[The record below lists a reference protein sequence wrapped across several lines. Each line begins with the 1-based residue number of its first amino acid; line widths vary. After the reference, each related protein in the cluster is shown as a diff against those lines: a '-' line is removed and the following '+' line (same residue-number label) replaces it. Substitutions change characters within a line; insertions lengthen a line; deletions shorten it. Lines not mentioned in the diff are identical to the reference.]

1 MNPSFAFNMTRFYHI
16 LSLIVVVVIIP
27 VFTTLAVF
35 SKHKFKFLRHH
46 FGFVPKIKKGESKTL
61 WLYALS
67 LGEVKA
73 AAPVLENLHN
83 KNPHLKI
90 VVSVTTDSGYEG
102 AVKHLKMA
110 ENIFFHPLD
119 CLPFTCL
126 ALSRIKPDL
135 YIVTDTGLWPG
146 LTDQLY
152 KQNTPQILFNGRISH
167 RSAKGY
173 LKAGSLFKTM
183 FQQFDRLCMQNKNS
197 KQAVAALGV
206 APDKVEVIN
215 DPKFDSLQ
223 ALTNGDKKQLRETFK
238 LDEGIPVWIAGSTHA
253 GEEEIILNVHQQLRE
268 MYPDLIL
275 ILAPRRIE
283 RISEVAA
290 LLQKKNLS
298 FSRRSSLE
306 TSKSIVLLD
315 TMGELAKVYSLGQVA
330 FIGNSLIEPGG
341 GHSLI
346 EPLSHGIAVLHG
358 PHIENIGHVADEA
371 HTNGL
376 AFTVHN
382 AEEIVKTVHSL
393 LRHEERRIELAGKAK
408 KLIEDQQ
415 GASEKMSEIIQNVL
429 RLTQ

>member
-1 MNPSFAFNMTRFYHI
+1 MTRFYHI
-16 LSLIVVVVIIP
+16 LSLLVAVVMVP

-46 FGFVPKIKKGESKTL
+46 FGFVPTIKKGESKIL
-61 WLYALS
+61 WLHALS

-73 AAPVLENLHN
+73 AAPVLKKLHN
-83 KNPHLKI
+83 KSPYLKI

-102 AVKHLKMA
+102 AVEHLKIA
-110 ENIFFHPLD
+110 EKIFFHPLD
-119 CLPFTCL
+119 CLPFTYL

-135 YIVTDTGLWPG
+135 YIVTDTGFWPG
-146 LTDQLY
+146 LTDQLH

-183 FQQFDRLCMQNKNS
+183 FQQFNRLCMQNKNS
-197 KQAVAALGV
+197 VQAAAALGV
-206 APDKVEVIN
+206 DPDKVEVIG

-223 ALTNGDKKQLRETFK
+223 PLIVEDRNRLRKTFLLK
-238 LDEGIPVWIAGSTHA
+238 EDTPVWVAGSTHT
-253 GEEEIILNVHQQLRE
+253 GEEEIILNAHQQLRE
-268 MYPDLIL
+268 KHPDLIL

-283 RISEVAA
+283 RINEVVA

-298 FSRRSSLE
+298 FARRSSLE
-306 TSKSIVLLD
+306 ISEPVILLD
-315 TMGELAKVYSLGQVA
+315 TMGELAKVYSLGQMA
-330 FIGNSLIEPGG
+330 FIGKSLIEPGG

-346 EPLSHGIAVLHG
+346 EPLSHGLAVLHG

-393 LRHEERRIELAGKAK
+393 LRHKERRMELAEKAK

-415 GASEKMSEIIQNVL
+415 GASEKMAETIQNVL
-429 RLTQ
+429 RLTP

>member
-1 MNPSFAFNMTRFYHI
+1 MTRFYHI
-16 LSLIVVVVIIP
+16 LSLLVAVVMVP

-46 FGFVPKIKKGESKTL
+46 FGFVPTIKKGESKIL
-61 WLYALS
+61 WLHALS

-73 AAPVLENLHN
+73 AAPVLKNLHN
-83 KNPHLKI
+83 KSPYLKI

-102 AVKHLKMA
+102 AVEHLKIA
-110 ENIFFHPLD
+110 DKIFFHPLD
-119 CLPFTCL
+119 CLPFTYL

-135 YIVTDTGLWPG
+135 YIVTDTGFWPG
-146 LTDQLY
+146 LTDQLH

-183 FQQFDRLCMQNKNS
+183 FQQFNRLCMQNKNS
-197 KQAVAALGV
+197 EQAAAALGV
-206 APDKVEVIN
+206 DPDKVEVIG

-223 ALTNGDKKQLRETFK
+223 PLIVEDRNRLRKTFLLK
-238 LDEGIPVWIAGSTHA
+238 EDTPVWVAGSTHT
-253 GEEEIILNVHQQLRE
+253 GEEEIILNAHQQLRE
-268 MYPDLIL
+268 KHPDLIL

-283 RISEVAA
+283 RINEVVA

-298 FSRRSSLE
+298 FARRSSLE
-306 TSKSIVLLD
+306 ISEPVILLD
-315 TMGELAKVYSLGQVA
+315 TMGELAKVYSLGQMA
-330 FIGNSLIEPGG
+330 FIGKSLIEPGG

-346 EPLSHGIAVLHG
+346 EPLSHGVAVLHG

-393 LRHEERRIELAGKAK
+393 LRHKERRMELAEKAK

-415 GASEKMSEIIQNVL
+415 GASEKMAETIQNVL
-429 RLTQ
+429 RLTP

>member
-1 MNPSFAFNMTRFYHI
+1 MTRFYHI
-16 LSLIVVVVIIP
+16 LSLLVAVVMVP

-46 FGFVPKIKKGESKTL
+46 FGFVPTIKKGESKIL
-61 WLYALS
+61 WLHALS

-73 AAPVLENLHN
+73 AAPVLKKLHN
-83 KNPHLKI
+83 KSPYLKI

-102 AVKHLKMA
+102 AVEHLKIA
-110 ENIFFHPLD
+110 EKIFFHPLD
-119 CLPFTCL
+119 CLPFTYL
-126 ALSRIKPDL
+126 ALNRIKPDL
-135 YIVTDTGLWPG
+135 YIVTDTGFWPG
-146 LTDQLY
+146 LTDQLH

-183 FQQFDRLCMQNKNS
+183 FQQFNRLCMQNKNS
-197 KQAVAALGV
+197 EQAAAALGV
-206 APDKVEVIN
+206 DPDKVEVIG

-223 ALTNGDKKQLRETFK
+223 PLIVEDRNRLRKTFLLK
-238 LDEGIPVWIAGSTHA
+238 EDTPVWVAGSTHT
-253 GEEEIILNVHQQLRE
+253 GEEEIILNAHQQLRE
-268 MYPDLIL
+268 KHPDLIL

-283 RISEVAA
+283 RINEVVA

-298 FSRRSSLE
+298 FARRSSLE
-306 TSKSIVLLD
+306 ISEPVILLD
-315 TMGELAKVYSLGQVA
+315 TMGELAKVYSLGQIA
-330 FIGNSLIEPGG
+330 FIGKSLIEPGG

-346 EPLSHGIAVLHG
+346 EPLSHGVAVVHG

-393 LRHEERRIELAGKAK
+393 LRHKERRMELAEKAK

-415 GASEKMSEIIQNVL
+415 GASKKMAETIQNVL
-429 RLTQ
+429 RLTP

>member
-1 MNPSFAFNMTRFYHI
+1 MTRFYHI
-16 LSLIVVVVIIP
+16 LSLLVAVVMVP
-27 VFTTLAVF
+27 AFTILTVF

-46 FGFVPKIKKGESKTL
+46 FGFVPTIKKGESKIL

-73 AAPVLENLHN
+73 AAPVLKKLHN
-83 KNPHLKI
+83 ESPHLKI

-102 AVKHLKMA
+102 AMEHLKMA

-126 ALSRIKPDL
+126 ALGRIKPDL
-135 YIVTDTGLWPG
+135 YVVTDTGFWPG
-146 LTDQLY
+146 LTDQLH

-183 FQQFDRLCMQNKNS
+183 FQQFDKICMQNKNS
-197 KQAVAALGV
+197 AQAATALGV
-206 APDKVEVIN
+206 NPDRIEVIG
-215 DPKFDSLQ
+215 DPKFDSLHP
-223 ALTNGDKKQLRETFK
+223 LTNENRNELRKTFLLK
-238 LDEGIPVWIAGSTHA
+238 EDTPVWIAGSTHA
-253 GEEEIILNVHQQLRE
+253 GEEEIILNAHQQLRE
-268 MYPDLIL
+268 KHPDLVL

-283 RISEVAA
+283 RINEVVAF
-290 LLQKKNLS
+290 LQKKNLS
-298 FSRRSSLE
+298 FIRRSLPENSE
-306 TSKSIVLLD
+306 SVPIILLD

-346 EPLSHGIAVLHG
+346 EPLSYGIAVLHG
-358 PHIENIGHVADEA
+358 PHIGNIGHVAEEA
-371 HTNGL
+371 HTSGL
-376 AFTVHN
+376 AFTVYN

-393 LRHEERRIELAGKAK
+393 LKHKERRMELAGKAR

-415 GASEKMSEIIQNVL
+415 GASEKMAGIVQNVL
-429 RLTQ
+429 RLTP

>member
-1 MNPSFAFNMTRFYHI
+1 MTRFYHI
-16 LSLIVVVVIIP
+16 LSLLVAVVMVP

-46 FGFVPKIKKGESKTL
+46 FGFVPTIKKGESKIL
-61 WLYALS
+61 WLHALS

-73 AAPVLENLHN
+73 AAPVLKKLHN
-83 KNPHLKI
+83 KIPYLKI

-102 AVKHLKMA
+102 AVEHLKIA
-110 ENIFFHPLD
+110 DKIFFHPLD
-119 CLPFTCL
+119 CLPFTYL

-135 YIVTDTGLWPG
+135 YIVTDTGFWPG
-146 LTDQLY
+146 LTDQLH

-183 FQQFDRLCMQNKNS
+183 FQQFNRLCMQNKNS
-197 KQAVAALGV
+197 EQAAAALGV
-206 APDKVEVIN
+206 DPDKVEVIG

-223 ALTNGDKKQLRETFK
+223 PLTVEDRNRLRKTFLLK
-238 LDEGIPVWIAGSTHA
+238 EDTPVWVAGSTHT
-253 GEEEIILNVHQQLRE
+253 GEEEIILNAHQQLRE
-268 MYPDLIL
+268 KHPDLIL

-283 RISEVAA
+283 RINEVVA

-298 FSRRSSLE
+298 FARRSSLE
-306 TSKSIVLLD
+306 ISEPVILLD
-315 TMGELAKVYSLGQVA
+315 TMGELAKVYSLGQMA
-330 FIGNSLIEPGG
+330 FIGKSLIEPGG

-346 EPLSHGIAVLHG
+346 EPLSHGVAVLHG

-393 LRHEERRIELAGKAK
+393 LRHKERRMELAEKAK

-415 GASEKMSEIIQNVL
+415 GASEKMAETIQNVL
-429 RLTQ
+429 RLTP

>member
-1 MNPSFAFNMTRFYHI
+1 MTRFYHI
-16 LSLIVVVVIIP
+16 LSLLVAVVMVP

-46 FGFVPKIKKGESKTL
+46 FGFVPTIKKGESKIL
-61 WLYALS
+61 WLHALS

-73 AAPVLENLHN
+73 AAPVLKNLHN
-83 KNPHLKI
+83 KSPYLKI

-102 AVKHLKMA
+102 AVEHLKIA
-110 ENIFFHPLD
+110 EKIFFHPLD
-119 CLPFTCL
+119 CLPFTYL

-135 YIVTDTGLWPG
+135 YIVTDTGFWPG
-146 LTDQLY
+146 LTDQLH

-183 FQQFDRLCMQNKNS
+183 FQQFNRLCMQNKNS
-197 KQAVAALGV
+197 EQAAAALGV
-206 APDKVEVIN
+206 DPDKVEVIG

-223 ALTNGDKKQLRETFK
+223 PLTVEDRNRLRKTFLLK
-238 LDEGIPVWIAGSTHA
+238 EDTPVWVAGSTHT
-253 GEEEIILNVHQQLRE
+253 GEEEIILNAHQQLRE
-268 MYPDLIL
+268 KHPDLIL

-283 RISEVAA
+283 RINEVVA

-298 FSRRSSLE
+298 FARRSSLE
-306 TSKSIVLLD
+306 ISEPVILLD
-315 TMGELAKVYSLGQVA
+315 TMGELAKVYSLGQMA
-330 FIGNSLIEPGG
+330 FIGKSLIEPGG

-346 EPLSHGIAVLHG
+346 EPLSHGLAVLHG

-393 LRHEERRIELAGKAK
+393 LRHKERRMELAEKAK

-415 GASEKMSEIIQNVL
+415 GASEKMAETIQNVL
-429 RLTQ
+429 RLTP

>member
-1 MNPSFAFNMTRFYHI
+1 MTRFYHI
-16 LSLIVVVVIIP
+16 LSLLVAVVMVP

-46 FGFVPKIKKGESKTL
+46 FGFVPTIKKGESKIL
-61 WLYALS
+61 WLHALS

-73 AAPVLENLHN
+73 AAPVLKKLHN
-83 KNPHLKI
+83 KIPYLKI

-102 AVKHLKMA
+102 AVEHLKIA
-110 ENIFFHPLD
+110 DKIFFHPLD
-119 CLPFTCL
+119 CLPFTYL

-135 YIVTDTGLWPG
+135 YIVTDTGFWPG
-146 LTDQLY
+146 LTDQLH

-183 FQQFDRLCMQNKNS
+183 FQQFNRLCMQNKNS
-197 KQAVAALGV
+197 VQAAAALGV
-206 APDKVEVIN
+206 DPDKVEVIG

-223 ALTNGDKKQLRETFK
+223 PLIVEDRNRLRKTFLLK
-238 LDEGIPVWIAGSTHA
+238 EDTPVWVAGSTHT
-253 GEEEIILNVHQQLRE
+253 GEEEIILNAHQQLRE
-268 MYPDLIL
+268 KHPDLIL

-283 RISEVAA
+283 RINEVVA

-298 FSRRSSLE
+298 FARRSSLE
-306 TSKSIVLLD
+306 ISEPVILLD
-315 TMGELAKVYSLGQVA
+315 TMGELAKVYSLGQMA
-330 FIGNSLIEPGG
+330 FIGKSLIEPGG

-346 EPLSHGIAVLHG
+346 EPLSHGVAVLHG

-393 LRHEERRIELAGKAK
+393 LRHKERRMELAEKAK

-415 GASEKMSEIIQNVL
+415 GASEKMAETIQNVL
-429 RLTQ
+429 RLTP

>member
-1 MNPSFAFNMTRFYHI
+1 MTRFYHI
-16 LSLIVVVVIIP
+16 LSLLVAVVMVP

-46 FGFVPKIKKGESKTL
+46 FGFVPTIKKGESKIL
-61 WLYALS
+61 WLHALS

-73 AAPVLENLHN
+73 AAPVLKKLHN
-83 KNPHLKI
+83 KSPYLKI

-102 AVKHLKMA
+102 AVEHLKIA
-110 ENIFFHPLD
+110 EKIFFHPLD
-119 CLPFTCL
+119 CLPFTYL

-135 YIVTDTGLWPG
+135 YIVTDTGFWPG
-146 LTDQLY
+146 LTDQLH

-183 FQQFDRLCMQNKNS
+183 FQQFNRLCMQNKNS
-197 KQAVAALGV
+197 VQAAAALGV
-206 APDKVEVIN
+206 DPDKVEVIG

-223 ALTNGDKKQLRETFK
+223 PLIVEDRNRLRKTFLLK
-238 LDEGIPVWIAGSTHA
+238 EDTPVWVAGSTHT
-253 GEEEIILNVHQQLRE
+253 GEEEIILNAHQQLRE
-268 MYPDLIL
+268 KHPDLIL

-283 RISEVAA
+283 RINEVVA

-298 FSRRSSLE
+298 FARRSSLE
-306 TSKSIVLLD
+306 ISEPVILLD
-315 TMGELAKVYSLGQVA
+315 TMGELAKVYSLGQMA
-330 FIGNSLIEPGG
+330 FIGKSLIEPGG

-346 EPLSHGIAVLHG
+346 EPLSHGVAVLHG

-393 LRHEERRIELAGKAK
+393 LRHKERRMELAEKAK

-415 GASEKMSEIIQNVL
+415 GASEKMAETIQNVL
-429 RLTQ
+429 RLTP

>member
-1 MNPSFAFNMTRFYHI
+1 MTRFYHI
-16 LSLIVVVVIIP
+16 LSLLVAVVMVP

-46 FGFVPKIKKGESKTL
+46 FGFVPTIKKGESKIL
-61 WLYALS
+61 WLHALS

-73 AAPVLENLHN
+73 AAPVLKKLHN
-83 KNPHLKI
+83 KIPYLKI

-102 AVKHLKMA
+102 AVEHLKIA
-110 ENIFFHPLD
+110 DKIFFHPLD
-119 CLPFTCL
+119 CLPFTYL

-135 YIVTDTGLWPG
+135 YIVTDTGFWPG
-146 LTDQLY
+146 LTDQLH

-183 FQQFDRLCMQNKNS
+183 FQQFNRLCMQNKNS
-197 KQAVAALGV
+197 EQAAAALGV
-206 APDKVEVIN
+206 DPDKVEVIG

-223 ALTNGDKKQLRETFK
+223 PLTVEDRNRLRKTFLLK
-238 LDEGIPVWIAGSTHA
+238 EDTPVWVAGSTHT
-253 GEEEIILNVHQQLRE
+253 GEEEIILNAHQQLRE
-268 MYPDLIL
+268 KHPDLIL

-283 RISEVAA
+283 RINEVVA

-298 FSRRSSLE
+298 FARRSSLE
-306 TSKSIVLLD
+306 ISEPVILLD
-315 TMGELAKVYSLGQVA
+315 TMGELAKVYSLGQMA
-330 FIGNSLIEPGG
+330 YIGKSLIEPGG

-346 EPLSHGIAVLHG
+346 EPLSHGVAVLHG

-393 LRHEERRIELAGKAK
+393 LRHKERRMELAEKAK

-415 GASEKMSEIIQNVL
+415 GASKKMAETIQNVL
-429 RLTQ
+429 RLTP

>member
-1 MNPSFAFNMTRFYHI
+1 MTRFYHI
-16 LSLIVVVVIIP
+16 LSLLVAVVMVP

-46 FGFVPKIKKGESKTL
+46 FGFVPTIKKGESKIL
-61 WLYALS
+61 WLHALS

-73 AAPVLENLHN
+73 AAPVLKNLHN
-83 KNPHLKI
+83 KSPYLKI

-102 AVKHLKMA
+102 AVEHLKIA
-110 ENIFFHPLD
+110 EKIFFHPLD
-119 CLPFTCL
+119 CLPFTYL

-135 YIVTDTGLWPG
+135 YIVTDTGFWPG
-146 LTDQLY
+146 LTDQLH

-183 FQQFDRLCMQNKNS
+183 FQQFNRLCMQNKNS
-197 KQAVAALGV
+197 EQAAAALGV
-206 APDKVEVIN
+206 DPDKVEVIG

-223 ALTNGDKKQLRETFK
+223 PLTVEDRNRLRKTFLLK
-238 LDEGIPVWIAGSTHA
+238 EDTPVWVAGSTHT
-253 GEEEIILNVHQQLRE
+253 GEEEIILNAHQQLRE
-268 MYPDLIL
+268 KHPDLIL

-283 RISEVAA
+283 RINEVVA

-298 FSRRSSLE
+298 FARRSSLE
-306 TSKSIVLLD
+306 ISEPVILLD
-315 TMGELAKVYSLGQVA
+315 TMGELAKVYSLGQIA
-330 FIGNSLIEPGG
+330 FIGKSLIEPGG

-346 EPLSHGIAVLHG
+346 EPLSHGVAVLHG

-393 LRHEERRIELAGKAK
+393 LRHKERRMELAEKAK

-415 GASEKMSEIIQNVL
+415 GASEKMAETIQNVL
-429 RLTQ
+429 RLTP

>member
-1 MNPSFAFNMTRFYHI
+1 MTRFYHI
-16 LSLIVVVVIIP
+16 LSLLVAVVMVP
-27 VFTTLAVF
+27 VFTALAVF
-35 SKHKFKFLRHH
+35 SKHKFNFLRHH
-46 FGFVPKIKKGESKTL
+46 FGFVPIIKKGESKTL

-102 AVKHLKMA
+102 AMEHLKMA

-135 YIVTDTGLWPG
+135 YIVTDTGFWPG
-146 LTDQLY
+146 LTDQLH

-167 RSAKGY
+167 RSARGY

-183 FQQFDRLCMQNKNS
+183 FQQFDRLCMQNENS
-197 KQAVAALGV
+197 KQAAAALGV
-206 APDKVEVIN
+206 NPDKVEVIG

-223 ALTNGDKKQLRETFK
+223 PLTSEDKNRLRKTFK
-238 LDEGIPVWIAGSTHA
+238 LKEGVPLWIAGSTHA
-253 GEEEIILNVHQQLRE
+253 GEEEIILNAHQQLRE
-268 MYPDLIL
+268 KHPDLIL

-283 RISEVAA
+283 RINEVIA

-298 FSRRSSLE
+298 FARRSSLKISE
-306 TSKSIVLLD
+306 SVILID
-315 TMGELAKVYSLGQVA
+315 TMGELAKIYSLGQVA

-346 EPLSHGIAVLHG
+346 EPLSHGVAVLHG

-393 LRHEERRIELAGKAK
+393 LEYKERWIELAGRAK
-408 KLIEDQQ
+408 KLVEDQQ
-415 GASEKMSEIIQNVL
+415 GASEKMADLIQDVL
-429 RLTQ
+429 TTKKHPNLKTV

>member
-1 MNPSFAFNMTRFYHI
+1 MTRFYHI
-16 LSLIVVVVIIP
+16 LSLLVAVVMVP

-46 FGFVPKIKKGESKTL
+46 FGFVPTIKKGESKIL
-61 WLYALS
+61 WLHALS

-73 AAPVLENLHN
+73 AAPVLKKLHN
-83 KNPHLKI
+83 KIPYLKI

-102 AVKHLKMA
+102 AVEHLKIA
-110 ENIFFHPLD
+110 EKIFFHPLD
-119 CLPFTCL
+119 CLPFTYL

-135 YIVTDTGLWPG
+135 YIVTDTGFWPG
-146 LTDQLY
+146 LTDQLH

-183 FQQFDRLCMQNKNS
+183 FQQFNRLCMQNKNS
-197 KQAVAALGV
+197 EQAAAALGV
-206 APDKVEVIN
+206 DPDKVEVIG

-223 ALTNGDKKQLRETFK
+223 PLTVEDRNRLRKTFLLK
-238 LDEGIPVWIAGSTHA
+238 EDTPVWVAGSTHT
-253 GEEEIILNVHQQLRE
+253 GEEEIILNAHQQLRE
-268 MYPDLIL
+268 KHPDLIL

-283 RISEVAA
+283 RINEVVA

-298 FSRRSSLE
+298 FARRSSLE
-306 TSKSIVLLD
+306 ISEPVILLD
-315 TMGELAKVYSLGQVA
+315 TMGELAKVYSLGQMA
-330 FIGNSLIEPGG
+330 FIGKSLIEPGG

-346 EPLSHGIAVLHG
+346 EPLSHGVAVLHG

-393 LRHEERRIELAGKAK
+393 LRHKERRMELAEKAK

-415 GASEKMSEIIQNVL
+415 GASEKMAETIQNVL
-429 RLTQ
+429 RLTP

>member
-1 MNPSFAFNMTRFYHI
+1 MTRFYHI
-16 LSLIVVVVIIP
+16 LSLLVAVVMVP

-46 FGFVPKIKKGESKTL
+46 FGFVPTIKKGESKIL
-61 WLYALS
+61 WLHALS

-73 AAPVLENLHN
+73 AAPVLKNLHN
-83 KNPHLKI
+83 KSPYLKI

-102 AVKHLKMA
+102 AVEHLKIA
-110 ENIFFHPLD
+110 EKIFFHPLD
-119 CLPFTCL
+119 CLPFTYL

-135 YIVTDTGLWPG
+135 YIVTDTGFWPG
-146 LTDQLY
+146 LTDQLH

-183 FQQFDRLCMQNKNS
+183 FQQFNRLCMQNKNS
-197 KQAVAALGV
+197 VQAAAALGV
-206 APDKVEVIN
+206 DPDKVEVIG

-223 ALTNGDKKQLRETFK
+223 PLIVEDRNRLRKTFLLK
-238 LDEGIPVWIAGSTHA
+238 EDTPVWVAGSTHT
-253 GEEEIILNVHQQLRE
+253 GEEEIILNAHQQLRE
-268 MYPDLIL
+268 KHPDLIL

-283 RISEVAA
+283 RINEVVA

-298 FSRRSSLE
+298 FARRSSLE
-306 TSKSIVLLD
+306 ISEPVILLD
-315 TMGELAKVYSLGQVA
+315 TMGELAKVYSLGQMA
-330 FIGNSLIEPGG
+330 FIGKSLIEPGG

-346 EPLSHGIAVLHG
+346 EPLSHGVAVLHG

-393 LRHEERRIELAGKAK
+393 LRHKERRMELAEKAK

-415 GASEKMSEIIQNVL
+415 GASEKMAETIQNVL
-429 RLTQ
+429 RLTP

>member
-1 MNPSFAFNMTRFYHI
+1 MTRFYHI
-16 LSLIVVVVIIP
+16 LSLLVAVVMVP

-46 FGFVPKIKKGESKTL
+46 FGFVPTIKKGESKIL
-61 WLYALS
+61 WLHALS

-73 AAPVLENLHN
+73 AAPVLKNLHN
-83 KNPHLKI
+83 KSPYLKI

-102 AVKHLKMA
+102 AVEHLKIA
-110 ENIFFHPLD
+110 EKIFFHPLD
-119 CLPFTCL
+119 CLPFTYL

-135 YIVTDTGLWPG
+135 YIVTDTGFWPG
-146 LTDQLY
+146 LTDQLH

-183 FQQFDRLCMQNKNS
+183 FQQFNRLCMQNKNS
-197 KQAVAALGV
+197 EQAAAALGV
-206 APDKVEVIN
+206 DPDKVEVIG

-223 ALTNGDKKQLRETFK
+223 PLIVEDRNRLRKTFLLK
-238 LDEGIPVWIAGSTHA
+238 EDTPVWVAGSTHT
-253 GEEEIILNVHQQLRE
+253 GEEEIILNAHQQLRE
-268 MYPDLIL
+268 KHPDLIL

-283 RISEVAA
+283 RINEVVA

-298 FSRRSSLE
+298 FARRSSLE
-306 TSKSIVLLD
+306 ISEPVILLD
-315 TMGELAKVYSLGQVA
+315 TMGELAKVYSLGQMA
-330 FIGNSLIEPGG
+330 FIGKSLIEPGG

-346 EPLSHGIAVLHG
+346 EPLSHGVAVLHG

-393 LRHEERRIELAGKAK
+393 LRHKERRMELAEKAK

-415 GASEKMSEIIQNVL
+415 GASEKMAETIQNVL
-429 RLTQ
+429 RLTP

>member
-1 MNPSFAFNMTRFYHI
+1 MTRFYHI
-16 LSLIVVVVIIP
+16 LSFLVAFVIVP
-27 VFTTLAVF
+27 VFTALSVF
-35 SKHKFKFLRHH
+35 SKYKFKFLRHH
-46 FGFVPKIKKGESKTL
+46 FGFVPQIQKRESKTL
-61 WLYALS
+61 WLHALS
-67 LGEVKA
+67 LGEVNA
-73 AAPVLENLHN
+73 AATVLEKLHN

-135 YIVTDTGLWPG
+135 YIVTDTGFWPG
-146 LTDQLY
+146 LTDQLH

-167 RSAKGY
+167 RSARGY

-183 FQQFDRLCMQNKNS
+183 FQQFNRLCMQNENS
-197 KQAVAALGV
+197 KQATMALGV
-206 APDKVEVIN
+206 DPDKIEVIG
-215 DPKFDSLQ
+215 DPKFDSLKS
-223 ALTNGDKKQLRETFK
+223 LTNEDKSQLRKTFS
-238 LDEGIPVWIAGSTHA
+238 LMEDTTVWIAGSTHA
-253 GEEEIILNVHQQLRE
+253 GEEEIILNAHQQLRE
-268 MYPDLIL
+268 KHPGLVL

-283 RISEVAA
+283 RINEVVD
-290 LLQKKNLS
+290 LLQKKNFS
-298 FSRRSSLE
+298 FTLRSSLE
-306 TSKSIVLLD
+306 PSESVILID
-315 TMGELAKVYSLGQVA
+315 TMGELAKLYSLGKVA

-346 EPLSHGIAVLHG
+346 EPLSHGVAVLHG
-358 PHIENIGHVADEA
+358 PHIENIGQVADEA

-382 AEEIVKTVHSL
+382 EEEIIKTVHSL
-393 LRHEERRIELAGKAK
+393 LEHKERRMELSGKAK

-415 GASEKMSEIIQNVL
+415 GSSEKMADIIQDVL
-429 RLTQ
+429 RLTP

>member
-1 MNPSFAFNMTRFYHI
+1 MTRFYHI
-16 LSLIVVVVIIP
+16 LSLFAIVVIVP
-27 VFTTLAVF
+27 VFTALSIS

-46 FGFVPKIKKGESKTL
+46 FGFVPTIKKGESKIL
-61 WLYALS
+61 WLHALS

-73 AAPVLENLHN
+73 AAPVLKNLHN
-83 KNPHLKI
+83 KSPYLKI

-102 AVKHLKMA
+102 AVEHLKIA
-110 ENIFFHPLD
+110 EKIFFHPLD
-119 CLPFTCL
+119 CLPFTYL

-135 YIVTDTGLWPG
+135 YIVTDTGFWPG
-146 LTDQLY
+146 LTDQLH

-167 RSAKGY
+167 RSVKGY

-183 FQQFDRLCMQNKNS
+183 FQQFNRLCMQNKNS
-197 KQAVAALGV
+197 EQAAAALGV
-206 APDKVEVIN
+206 DPDKVEVIG

-223 ALTNGDKKQLRETFK
+223 PLTVEDRNRLRKTFLLK
-238 LDEGIPVWIAGSTHA
+238 EDTPVWVAGSTHT
-253 GEEEIILNVHQQLRE
+253 GEEEIILNAHQQLRE
-268 MYPDLIL
+268 KHPDLIL

-283 RISEVAA
+283 RINEVVA

-298 FSRRSSLE
+298 FARRSSLE
-306 TSKSIVLLD
+306 ISEPVILLD
-315 TMGELAKVYSLGQVA
+315 TMGELAKVYSLGQMA
-330 FIGNSLIEPGG
+330 FIGKSLIEPGG

-346 EPLSHGIAVLHG
+346 EPLSHGVAVLHG

-393 LRHEERRIELAGKAK
+393 LRHKERRMELAEKAK

-415 GASEKMSEIIQNVL
+415 GASEKMTETIQNVL
-429 RLTQ
+429 RLTP

>member
-1 MNPSFAFNMTRFYHI
+1 MTRFYHI
-16 LSLIVVVVIIP
+16 LSLLVAVVMVP

-46 FGFVPKIKKGESKTL
+46 FGFVPTIKKGESKIL
-61 WLYALS
+61 WLHALS

-73 AAPVLENLHN
+73 AAPVLKNLHN
-83 KNPHLKI
+83 KSPYLKI

-102 AVKHLKMA
+102 AVEHLKIA
-110 ENIFFHPLD
+110 EKIFFHPLD
-119 CLPFTCL
+119 CLPFTYL

-135 YIVTDTGLWPG
+135 YIVTDTGFWPG
-146 LTDQLY
+146 LTDQLH

-183 FQQFDRLCMQNKNS
+183 FQQFNRLCMQNKNS
-197 KQAVAALGV
+197 EQAAAALGV
-206 APDKVEVIN
+206 DPDKVEVIG

-223 ALTNGDKKQLRETFK
+223 PLTVEDRNRLRKTFLLK
-238 LDEGIPVWIAGSTHA
+238 EDTPVWVAGSTHT
-253 GEEEIILNVHQQLRE
+253 GEEEIILNAHQQLRE
-268 MYPDLIL
+268 KHPDLIL

-283 RISEVAA
+283 RINEVVA

-298 FSRRSSLE
+298 FARRSSLE
-306 TSKSIVLLD
+306 ISEPVILLD
-315 TMGELAKVYSLGQVA
+315 TMGELAKVYSLGQMA
-330 FIGNSLIEPGG
+330 FIGKSLIEPGG

-346 EPLSHGIAVLHG
+346 EPLSHGVAVLHG

-393 LRHEERRIELAGKAK
+393 LRHKERRMELAEKAK

-415 GASEKMSEIIQNVL
+415 GASKKMAETIQNVL
-429 RLTQ
+429 RLTP

>member
-1 MNPSFAFNMTRFYHI
+1 MTRFYHI
-16 LSLIVVVVIIP
+16 LSLLVAVVMVP

-46 FGFVPKIKKGESKTL
+46 FGFVPTIKKGESKIL
-61 WLYALS
+61 WLHALS

-73 AAPVLENLHN
+73 AAPVLKKLHN
-83 KNPHLKI
+83 KIPYLKI

-102 AVKHLKMA
+102 AVEHLKIA
-110 ENIFFHPLD
+110 DKIFFHPLD
-119 CLPFTCL
+119 CLPFTYL

-135 YIVTDTGLWPG
+135 YIVTDTGFWPG
-146 LTDQLY
+146 LTDQLH

-183 FQQFDRLCMQNKNS
+183 FKQFNRLYMQNKNS
-197 KQAVAALGV
+197 EQAAAALGV
-206 APDKVEVIN
+206 DPDKVEVIG

-223 ALTNGDKKQLRETFK
+223 PLTVEDRNRLRKTFLLK
-238 LDEGIPVWIAGSTHA
+238 EDTPVWVAGSTHT
-253 GEEEIILNVHQQLRE
+253 GEEEIILNAHQQLRE
-268 MYPDLIL
+268 KHPDLIL

-283 RISEVAA
+283 RINEVVA

-298 FSRRSSLE
+298 FARRSSLE
-306 TSKSIVLLD
+306 ISEPVILLD
-315 TMGELAKVYSLGQVA
+315 TMGELAKVYSLGQIA
-330 FIGNSLIEPGG
+330 FIGKSLIEPGG

-346 EPLSHGIAVLHG
+346 EPLLHGVAVLHG
-358 PHIENIGHVADEA
+358 PHIENNGHVADEA

-382 AEEIVKTVHSL
+382 ADEIVKTVHSL
-393 LRHEERRIELAGKAK
+393 LRHKERRMELAEKAK

-415 GASEKMSEIIQNVL
+415 GASEKMAETIQNVL
-429 RLTQ
+429 RLTP

>member
-1 MNPSFAFNMTRFYHI
+1 MTRFYHI
-16 LSLIVVVVIIP
+16 LSLLVAVVVVP

-35 SKHKFKFLRHH
+35 SKHKFKFLRNH
-46 FGFVPKIKKGESKTL
+46 FGFVPTIKKGESKIL
-61 WLYALS
+61 WLHALS

-73 AAPVLENLHN
+73 AAPVLKKLHN
-83 KNPHLKI
+83 KIPYLKI
-90 VVSVTTDSGYEG
+90 VVSVTTDSGYEE
-102 AVKHLKMA
+102 AVEHLKIA
-110 ENIFFHPLD
+110 DKIFFHPLD
-119 CLPFTCL
+119 CLPFTYL

-135 YIVTDTGLWPG
+135 YIVTDTGFWPG
-146 LTDQLY
+146 LTDQLH

-183 FQQFDRLCMQNKNS
+183 FQQFNRLCIQNKNS
-197 KQAVAALGV
+197 EQAAAALGV
-206 APDKVEVIN
+206 DPDKVEVIG

-223 ALTNGDKKQLRETFK
+223 PLIVEDRNRLRKTFLLK
-238 LDEGIPVWIAGSTHA
+238 EDTPVWVAGSTHT
-253 GEEEIILNVHQQLRE
+253 GEEEIILNAHQQLRE
-268 MYPDLIL
+268 KHPDLIL

-283 RISEVAA
+283 RINEVVA

-298 FSRRSSLE
+298 FARRSSLE
-306 TSKSIVLLD
+306 ISEPVILLD
-315 TMGELAKVYSLGQVA
+315 TMGELAKVYSLGQMA
-330 FIGNSLIEPGG
+330 FIGKSLIEPGG

-346 EPLSHGIAVLHG
+346 EPLSHGVAVLHG

-393 LRHEERRIELAGKAK
+393 LRHKERRMELAEKAK

-415 GASEKMSEIIQNVL
+415 GASKKMAETIQNVL
-429 RLTQ
+429 RLTP

>member
-1 MNPSFAFNMTRFYHI
+1 MTRFYHI
-16 LSLIVVVVIIP
+16 LSLLVAVVMVP

-46 FGFVPKIKKGESKTL
+46 FGFVPTIKKGESKIL
-61 WLYALS
+61 WLHALS

-73 AAPVLENLHN
+73 AAPVLKKLHN
-83 KNPHLKI
+83 KSPYLKI

-102 AVKHLKMA
+102 AVEHLKMA
-110 ENIFFHPLD
+110 EKIFFHPLD
-119 CLPFTCL
+119 CLPFTYL

-135 YIVTDTGLWPG
+135 YIVTDTGFWPG
-146 LTDQLY
+146 LTDLLH

-183 FQQFDRLCMQNKNS
+183 FQQFNRLCMQNKNS
-197 KQAVAALGV
+197 EQAAAALGV
-206 APDKVEVIN
+206 DPDKVEVIG

-223 ALTNGDKKQLRETFK
+223 PLTVEDRNRLRKTFLLK
-238 LDEGIPVWIAGSTHA
+238 EDTPVWVAGSTHT
-253 GEEEIILNVHQQLRE
+253 GEEEIILNAHQQLRE
-268 MYPDLIL
+268 KYPDLIL

-283 RISEVAA
+283 RINQVVA

-298 FSRRSSLE
+298 FARRSSLE
-306 TSKSIVLLD
+306 ISEPVILLD
-315 TMGELAKVYSLGQVA
+315 TMGELAKVYSLGQMA
-330 FIGNSLIEPGG
+330 FIGKSLIEPGG

-346 EPLSHGIAVLHG
+346 EPLSHGLAVLHG

-393 LRHEERRIELAGKAK
+393 LRHKERRMELAEKAK

-415 GASEKMSEIIQNVL
+415 GASEKMAETIQNVL
-429 RLTQ
+429 RLTP

>member
-1 MNPSFAFNMTRFYHI
+1 MTRFYHI
-16 LSLIVVVVIIP
+16 LSLLVAVVMVP

-46 FGFVPKIKKGESKTL
+46 FGFVPTIKKGESKIL
-61 WLYALS
+61 WLHALS

-73 AAPVLENLHN
+73 AAPVLKNLHN
-83 KNPHLKI
+83 KSPYLKI

-102 AVKHLKMA
+102 AVEHLKIA
-110 ENIFFHPLD
+110 EKIFFHPLD
-119 CLPFTCL
+119 CLPFTYL

-135 YIVTDTGLWPG
+135 YIVTDTGFWPG
-146 LTDQLY
+146 LTDQLH

-183 FQQFDRLCMQNKNS
+183 FQQFNRLCMQNKNS
-197 KQAVAALGV
+197 EQAAAALGV
-206 APDKVEVIN
+206 DPDKVEVIG

-223 ALTNGDKKQLRETFK
+223 PLTVEDRNRLRKTFLLK
-238 LDEGIPVWIAGSTHA
+238 EDTPVWVAGSTHT
-253 GEEEIILNVHQQLRE
+253 GEEEIILNAHQQLRE
-268 MYPDLIL
+268 KYPDLIL

-283 RISEVAA
+283 RINEVVA

-298 FSRRSSLE
+298 FARRSSLE
-306 TSKSIVLLD
+306 ISEPVILLD
-315 TMGELAKVYSLGQVA
+315 TMGELAKVYSLGQMA
-330 FIGNSLIEPGG
+330 FIGKSLIEPGG

-346 EPLSHGIAVLHG
+346 EPLSHGLAVLHG
-358 PHIENIGHVADEA
+358 PHIENIGHVADGA

-393 LRHEERRIELAGKAK
+393 LRNKERRMELAEKAK

-415 GASEKMSEIIQNVL
+415 GASEKMAETIQNVL
-429 RLTQ
+429 RLTP

>member
-1 MNPSFAFNMTRFYHI
+1 MTRFYHI
-16 LSLIVVVVIIP
+16 LSLLVAVVMVP

-46 FGFVPKIKKGESKTL
+46 FGFVPTIKKGESKIL
-61 WLYALS
+61 WLHALS

-73 AAPVLENLHN
+73 AAPVLKNLHN
-83 KNPHLKI
+83 KSPYLKI

-102 AVKHLKMA
+102 AVEHLKIA
-110 ENIFFHPLD
+110 EKIFFHPLD
-119 CLPFTCL
+119 CLPFTYL

-135 YIVTDTGLWPG
+135 YIVTDTGFWPG
-146 LTDQLY
+146 LTDQLH

-183 FQQFDRLCMQNKNS
+183 FQQFNRLCMQNKNS
-197 KQAVAALGV
+197 EQAAAALGV
-206 APDKVEVIN
+206 DPDKVEVIG

-223 ALTNGDKKQLRETFK
+223 PLIVEDRNRLRKTFLLK
-238 LDEGIPVWIAGSTHA
+238 EDTPVWVAGSTHT
-253 GEEEIILNVHQQLRE
+253 GEEEIILNAHQQLRE
-268 MYPDLIL
+268 KYPDLIL

-283 RISEVAA
+283 RINEVVA

-298 FSRRSSLE
+298 FARRSSLE
-306 TSKSIVLLD
+306 ISEPVILLD
-315 TMGELAKVYSLGQVA
+315 TMGELAKVYSLGQMA
-330 FIGNSLIEPGG
+330 FIGKSLIEPGG

-346 EPLSHGIAVLHG
+346 EPLSHGVAVLHG

-393 LRHEERRIELAGKAK
+393 LRHKERRMELAEKAK

-415 GASEKMSEIIQNVL
+415 GASEKMAETIQNVL
-429 RLTQ
+429 RLTP

>member
-1 MNPSFAFNMTRFYHI
+1 MTRFYHI
-16 LSLIVVVVIIP
+16 LSLLVAVVMVP

-46 FGFVPKIKKGESKTL
+46 FGFVPTIKKGESKIL
-61 WLYALS
+61 WLHALS

-73 AAPVLENLHN
+73 AAPVLKNLHN
-83 KNPHLKI
+83 KSPYLKI

-102 AVKHLKMA
+102 AVEHLKIA
-110 ENIFFHPLD
+110 EKIFFHPLD
-119 CLPFTCL
+119 CLPFTYL

-135 YIVTDTGLWPG
+135 YIVTDTGFWPG
-146 LTDQLY
+146 LTDQLH

-183 FQQFDRLCMQNKNS
+183 FQQFNRLCMQNKNS
-197 KQAVAALGV
+197 EQAAAALGV
-206 APDKVEVIN
+206 DPDKVEVIG

-223 ALTNGDKKQLRETFK
+223 PLTVEDRNRLRKTFLLK
-238 LDEGIPVWIAGSTHA
+238 EDTPVWVAGSTHT
-253 GEEEIILNVHQQLRE
+253 GEEEIILNAHQQLRE
-268 MYPDLIL
+268 KHPDLIL

-283 RISEVAA
+283 RINEVVA

-298 FSRRSSLE
+298 FARRSSLE
-306 TSKSIVLLD
+306 ISEPVILLD
-315 TMGELAKVYSLGQVA
+315 TMGELAKVYSLGQMA
-330 FIGNSLIEPGG
+330 FIGKSLIEPGG

-346 EPLSHGIAVLHG
+346 EPLSHGLAVLHG

-393 LRHEERRIELAGKAK
+393 LRHKEQRMDLAEKAK

-415 GASEKMSEIIQNVL
+415 GASKKMAEIIQNVL
-429 RLTQ
+429 RLTP

>member
-1 MNPSFAFNMTRFYHI
+1 MTRFYHI
-16 LSLIVVVVIIP
+16 LSLLVAVVMVP

-46 FGFVPKIKKGESKTL
+46 FGFVPTIKKGESKIL
-61 WLYALS
+61 WLHALS

-73 AAPVLENLHN
+73 AAPVLKNLHN
-83 KNPHLKI
+83 KSPYLKI

-102 AVKHLKMA
+102 AVEHLKIA
-110 ENIFFHPLD
+110 DKIFFHPLD
-119 CLPFTCL
+119 CLPFTYL

-135 YIVTDTGLWPG
+135 YIVTDTGFWPG
-146 LTDQLY
+146 LTDQLH

-183 FQQFDRLCMQNKNS
+183 FQQFNRLCMQNKNS
-197 KQAVAALGV
+197 VQAAAALGV
-206 APDKVEVIN
+206 DPDKVEVIG

-223 ALTNGDKKQLRETFK
+223 PLIVEDRNRLRKTFLLK
-238 LDEGIPVWIAGSTHA
+238 EDTPVWVAGSTHT
-253 GEEEIILNVHQQLRE
+253 GEEEIILNAHQQLRE
-268 MYPDLIL
+268 KHPDLIL

-283 RISEVAA
+283 RINEVVA

-298 FSRRSSLE
+298 FARRSSLE
-306 TSKSIVLLD
+306 ISEPVILLD
-315 TMGELAKVYSLGQVA
+315 TMGELAKVYSLGQMA
-330 FIGNSLIEPGG
+330 FIGKSLIEPGG

-346 EPLSHGIAVLHG
+346 EPLSHGVAVLHG

-393 LRHEERRIELAGKAK
+393 LRHKERRMELAEKAK

-415 GASEKMSEIIQNVL
+415 GASEKMAEIIQNVL
-429 RLTQ
+429 RLTP

>member
-1 MNPSFAFNMTRFYHI
+1 MTRFYHI
-16 LSLIVVVVIIP
+16 LSLLVAVVMVP

-46 FGFVPKIKKGESKTL
+46 FGFVPTIKKGESKIL
-61 WLYALS
+61 WLHALS

-73 AAPVLENLHN
+73 AAPVLKNLHN
-83 KNPHLKI
+83 KSPYLKI

-102 AVKHLKMA
+102 AVEHLKMA
-110 ENIFFHPLD
+110 EKIFFHPLD
-119 CLPFTCL
+119 CLPFTYL

-135 YIVTDTGLWPG
+135 YIVTDTGFWPG
-146 LTDQLY
+146 LTDLLH

-183 FQQFDRLCMQNKNS
+183 FQQFNRLCMQNKNS
-197 KQAVAALGV
+197 EQAAAALGV
-206 APDKVEVIN
+206 DPDKVEVIG

-223 ALTNGDKKQLRETFK
+223 PLTVEDRNRLRKTFLLK
-238 LDEGIPVWIAGSTHA
+238 EDTPVWVAGSTHT
-253 GEEEIILNVHQQLRE
+253 GEEEIILNAHQQLRE
-268 MYPDLIL
+268 KYPDLIL

-283 RISEVAA
+283 RINEVVA

-298 FSRRSSLE
+298 FARRSSLE
-306 TSKSIVLLD
+306 ISEPVILLD
-315 TMGELAKVYSLGQVA
+315 TMGELAKVYSLGQMA
-330 FIGNSLIEPGG
+330 FIGKSLIEPGG

-346 EPLSHGIAVLHG
+346 EPLSHGLTVLHG

-393 LRHEERRIELAGKAK
+393 LRHKERRMELAEKAK

-415 GASEKMSEIIQNVL
+415 GASEKMAETIQNVL
-429 RLTQ
+429 RLTP

>member
-1 MNPSFAFNMTRFYHI
+1 MTRFYHI
-16 LSLIVVVVIIP
+16 LSLLVAVVMVP

-46 FGFVPKIKKGESKTL
+46 FGFVPTIKKGESKIL
-61 WLYALS
+61 WLHALS

-73 AAPVLENLHN
+73 AAPVLKKLHN
-83 KNPHLKI
+83 KIPYLKI

-102 AVKHLKMA
+102 AVEHLKIA
-110 ENIFFHPLD
+110 EKIFFHPLD
-119 CLPFTCL
+119 CLPFTYL

-135 YIVTDTGLWPG
+135 YIVTDTGFWPG
-146 LTDQLY
+146 LTDLLH

-183 FQQFDRLCMQNKNS
+183 FQQFNRLCMQNKNS
-197 KQAVAALGV
+197 VQAAAALGV
-206 APDKVEVIN
+206 DPDKVEVIG

-223 ALTNGDKKQLRETFK
+223 PLIVEDRNRLRKTFLLK
-238 LDEGIPVWIAGSTHA
+238 EDTPVWVAGSTHT
-253 GEEEIILNVHQQLRE
+253 GEEEIILNAHQQLRE
-268 MYPDLIL
+268 KHPDLIL

-283 RISEVAA
+283 RINEVVA

-298 FSRRSSLE
+298 FALRSSLE
-306 TSKSIVLLD
+306 ISEPVILLD
-315 TMGELAKVYSLGQVA
+315 TMGELAKVYSLGQIA
-330 FIGNSLIEPGG
+330 FIGKSLIEPGG

-346 EPLSHGIAVLHG
+346 EPLSHGLAVLHG

-382 AEEIVKTVHSL
+382 AEEIVKMVHSL
-393 LRHEERRIELAGKAK
+393 LRHKERRMELAEKAK

-415 GASEKMSEIIQNVL
+415 GASEKMAETIQNVL
-429 RLTQ
+429 RLTP

>member
-1 MNPSFAFNMTRFYHI
+1 MTRFYHI
-16 LSLIVVVVIIP
+16 LSLVVAVVIVP
-27 VFTTLAVF
+27 VFTILSIF

-46 FGFVPKIKKGESKTL
+46 FGFAPKIKNGESKIL

-67 LGEVKA
+67 LGEVNA
-73 AAPVLENLHN
+73 AAPVLEKLHN
-83 KNPHLKI
+83 ENPQIRI

-102 AVKHLKMA
+102 AVKQLKMA

-135 YIVTDTGLWPG
+135 YIVTDTGFWPG
-146 LTDQLY
+146 LADQLH
-152 KQNTPQILFNGRISH
+152 KQKTPQILFNGRISH

-197 KQAVAALGV
+197 AEVATALGV
-206 APDKVEVIN
+206 NPDKVKVIG
-215 DPKFDSLQ
+215 DTKLDSLVP
-223 ALTNGDKKQLRETFK
+223 LTDEDKNQLRETFK
-238 LDEGIPVWIAGSTHA
+238 LKENAPAWIAGSTHA
-253 GEEEIILNVHQQLRE
+253 GEEEIILTAHQQLRE
-268 MYPDLIL
+268 KHPDLIL

-283 RISEVAA
+283 RTNKVVD
-290 LLQKKNLS
+290 LLKKKKLS
-298 FSRRSSLE
+298 FVHRSSLE
-306 TSKSIVLLD
+306 TAESVILLD
-315 TMGELAKVYSLGQVA
+315 TMGELAKVYSLGQAA

-346 EPLSHGIAVLHG
+346 EPLSHGVAVIHG
-358 PHIENIGHVADEA
+358 PHIENIGDIANEA

-382 AEEIVKTVHSL
+382 AKEIIKTVHSL
-393 LRHEERRIELAGKAK
+393 LEHREQRIELAEKAK

-415 GASEKMSEIIQNVL
+415 GASAKMAETIQDVL
-429 RLTQ
+429 RLTP

>member
-1 MNPSFAFNMTRFYHI
+1 MTRFYHI
-16 LSLIVVVVIIP
+16 LSLLVAIVVVP
-27 VFTTLAVF
+27 VFTILAVF

-46 FGFVPKIKKGESKTL
+46 FGFAPKIQKGESKTL

-73 AAPVLENLHN
+73 AAPVLEKLHN

-102 AVKHLKMA
+102 AVEHLKMA

-119 CLPFTCL
+119 CLPFTSL
-126 ALSRIKPDL
+126 ALNRIKPDL
-135 YIVTDTGLWPG
+135 YIVTDTGFWPG
-146 LTDQLY
+146 LTDQLH

-167 RSAKGY
+167 RSARGY

-183 FQQFDRLCMQNKNS
+183 FQQFDRICMQNKNS
-197 KQAVAALGV
+197 QQAAAALGV
-206 APDKVEVIN
+206 NPDRVEVIG
-215 DPKFDSLQ
+215 DPKFDSLPP
-223 ALTNGDKKQLRETFK
+223 LTKEDKSQLRETFLLK
-238 LDEGIPVWIAGSTHA
+238 EDTPLWIAGSTHA
-253 GEEEIILNVHQQLRE
+253 GEEEIILNAHQRLRE
-268 MYPDLIL
+268 NHPDLIL

-283 RISEVAA
+283 RINEVVA
-290 LLQKKNLS
+290 LMQKKNLS
-298 FSRRSSLE
+298 FAHRSSLK
-306 TSKSIVLLD
+306 TSNPVILLD

-358 PHIENIGHVADEA
+358 PHIENIGHVAEEA

-376 AFTVHN
+376 AFTVHD
-382 AEEIVKTVHSL
+382 AEEIVKTVDSL
-393 LRHEERRIELAGKAK
+393 LKHEERRMELAVKAK

-415 GASEKMSEIIQNVL
+415 GASEKMTEIVQNVL
-429 RLTQ
+429 RLTP

>member
-1 MNPSFAFNMTRFYHI
+1 MTRFYHI
-16 LSLIVVVVIIP
+16 LSLLVAVVMVP

-46 FGFVPKIKKGESKTL
+46 FGFVPTIKKGESKIL
-61 WLYALS
+61 WLHALS

-73 AAPVLENLHN
+73 AAPVLKNLHN
-83 KNPHLKI
+83 KSPYLKI

-102 AVKHLKMA
+102 AVEHLKIA
-110 ENIFFHPLD
+110 EKIFFHPLD
-119 CLPFTCL
+119 CLPFTYL

-135 YIVTDTGLWPG
+135 YIVTDTGFWPG
-146 LTDQLY
+146 LTDQLH

-183 FQQFDRLCMQNKNS
+183 FQQFNRLCMQNKNS
-197 KQAVAALGV
+197 EQAAAALGV
-206 APDKVEVIN
+206 DPDKVEVIG

-223 ALTNGDKKQLRETFK
+223 PLTIEDRNRLRKTFLLK
-238 LDEGIPVWIAGSTHA
+238 EDTPVWVAGSTHT
-253 GEEEIILNVHQQLRE
+253 GEEEIILNAHQQLRE
-268 MYPDLIL
+268 KHPDLIL

-283 RISEVAA
+283 RINEVVA

-298 FSRRSSLE
+298 FARRSSLE
-306 TSKSIVLLD
+306 ISEPVILLD
-315 TMGELAKVYSLGQVA
+315 TMGELAKVYSLGQMA
-330 FIGNSLIEPGG
+330 FIGKSLIEPGG

-346 EPLSHGIAVLHG
+346 EPLSHGVAVLHG

-393 LRHEERRIELAGKAK
+393 LRHKERRMELAEKAK

-415 GASEKMSEIIQNVL
+415 GASKKMAETIQNVL
-429 RLTQ
+429 RLTP

>member
-1 MNPSFAFNMTRFYHI
+1 MTRFYHI
-16 LSLIVVVVIIP
+16 LSLLVAVVMVP

-46 FGFVPKIKKGESKTL
+46 FGFVPTIKKGESKIL
-61 WLYALS
+61 WLHALS

-73 AAPVLENLHN
+73 AAPVLKNLHN
-83 KNPHLKI
+83 KSPYLKI

-102 AVKHLKMA
+102 AVEHLKIA
-110 ENIFFHPLD
+110 EKIFFHPLD
-119 CLPFTCL
+119 CLPFTYL

-135 YIVTDTGLWPG
+135 YIVTDTGFWPG
-146 LTDQLY
+146 LTDLLH

-183 FQQFDRLCMQNKNS
+183 FQQFNRLYMQNKNS
-197 KQAVAALGV
+197 EQAAAALGV
-206 APDKVEVIN
+206 DPDKVEVIG

-223 ALTNGDKKQLRETFK
+223 PLTVEDRNRLRKTFLLK
-238 LDEGIPVWIAGSTHA
+238 EDTPVWVAGSTHT
-253 GEEEIILNVHQQLRE
+253 GEEEIILKAHQQLRE
-268 MYPDLIL
+268 KHPDLIL

-283 RISEVAA
+283 RINEVVA

-298 FSRRSSLE
+298 FARRSSLE
-306 TSKSIVLLD
+306 ISEPVILLD
-315 TMGELAKVYSLGQVA
+315 TMGELAKVYSLGQMA
-330 FIGNSLIEPGG
+330 FIGKSLIEPGG

-346 EPLSHGIAVLHG
+346 EPLSHGLAVLHG

-371 HTNGL
+371 HMNGL

-393 LRHEERRIELAGKAK
+393 LRHKERRMELAEKAK

-415 GASEKMSEIIQNVL
+415 GASEKMAETIQNVL
-429 RLTQ
+429 RLTP

>member
-1 MNPSFAFNMTRFYHI
+1 MTRFYHI
-16 LSLIVVVVIIP
+16 LSLLVAVVMVP

-46 FGFVPKIKKGESKTL
+46 FGFVPTIKKGESKIL
-61 WLYALS
+61 WLHALS

-73 AAPVLENLHN
+73 AAPVLKNLHN
-83 KNPHLKI
+83 KSPYLKI

-102 AVKHLKMA
+102 AVEHLKIA
-110 ENIFFHPLD
+110 DKIFFHPLD
-119 CLPFTCL
+119 CLPFTYL

-135 YIVTDTGLWPG
+135 YIVTDTGFWPG
-146 LTDQLY
+146 LTDQLH

-183 FQQFDRLCMQNKNS
+183 FQQFNRLCMQNKNS
-197 KQAVAALGV
+197 EQAAAALGV
-206 APDKVEVIN
+206 DPDKVEVIG

-223 ALTNGDKKQLRETFK
+223 PLIVEDRNRLRKTFLLK
-238 LDEGIPVWIAGSTHA
+238 EDTPVWVAGSTHT
-253 GEEEIILNVHQQLRE
+253 GEEEIILNAHQQLRE
-268 MYPDLIL
+268 KHPDLIL

-283 RISEVAA
+283 RINEVVA

-298 FSRRSSLE
+298 FARRSSLE
-306 TSKSIVLLD
+306 ISEPVILLD
-315 TMGELAKVYSLGQVA
+315 TMGELAKVYSLGQMA
-330 FIGNSLIEPGG
+330 FIGKSLIEPGG

-346 EPLSHGIAVLHG
+346 EPLSHGVAVLHG

-393 LRHEERRIELAGKAK
+393 LRHKERRMELAEKAK

-415 GASEKMSEIIQNVL
+415 GASKKMAETIQNVL
-429 RLTQ
+429 RLTP

>member
-1 MNPSFAFNMTRFYHI
+1 M
-16 LSLIVVVVIIP
+16 VP

-46 FGFVPKIKKGESKTL
+46 FGFVPTIKKGENKIL
-61 WLYALS
+61 WLHALS

-73 AAPVLENLHN
+73 AAPVLKNLHN
-83 KNPHLKI
+83 KSPYLKI

-102 AVKHLKMA
+102 AVEHLKIA
-110 ENIFFHPLD
+110 EKIFFHPLD
-119 CLPFTCL
+119 CLPFTYL

-135 YIVTDTGLWPG
+135 YIVTDTGFWPG
-146 LTDQLY
+146 LTDQLH

-183 FQQFDRLCMQNKNS
+183 FQQFNRLCMQNKNS
-197 KQAVAALGV
+197 EQAAAALGV
-206 APDKVEVIN
+206 DPDKVEVIG

-223 ALTNGDKKQLRETFK
+223 PLTVEDRNRLRKTFLLK
-238 LDEGIPVWIAGSTHA
+238 EDTPVWVAGSTHT
-253 GEEEIILNVHQQLRE
+253 GEEEIILNAHQQLRE
-268 MYPDLIL
+268 KHPDLIL

-283 RISEVAA
+283 RINEVVA

-298 FSRRSSLE
+298 FARRSSLE
-306 TSKSIVLLD
+306 ISEPVILLD
-315 TMGELAKVYSLGQVA
+315 TMGELAKVYSLGQIA
-330 FIGNSLIEPGG
+330 FIGKSLIEPGG

-346 EPLSHGIAVLHG
+346 EPLSHGVAVLHG

-393 LRHEERRIELAGKAK
+393 LRHKERRMELAEKAK

-415 GASEKMSEIIQNVL
+415 GASEKMAETIQNVL
-429 RLTQ
+429 RLTP

>member
-1 MNPSFAFNMTRFYHI
+1 MTRFYHI
-16 LSLIVVVVIIP
+16 LSLLVAVVMVP

-46 FGFVPKIKKGESKTL
+46 FGFVPTNKKGESKIL
-61 WLYALS
+61 WLHALS

-73 AAPVLENLHN
+73 AAPVLKNLHN
-83 KNPHLKI
+83 KSPYLKI

-102 AVKHLKMA
+102 AVEHLKIA
-110 ENIFFHPLD
+110 EKIFFHPLD
-119 CLPFTCL
+119 CLPFTYL

-135 YIVTDTGLWPG
+135 YIVTDTGFWPG
-146 LTDQLY
+146 LTDQLH

-183 FQQFDRLCMQNKNS
+183 FQQFNRLCMQNKNS
-197 KQAVAALGV
+197 EQAAAALGV
-206 APDKVEVIN
+206 DPDKVEVIG

-223 ALTNGDKKQLRETFK
+223 PLTVEDRNRLRKTFLLK
-238 LDEGIPVWIAGSTHA
+238 EDTPVWVAGSTHT
-253 GEEEIILNVHQQLRE
+253 GEEEIILNAHQQLRE
-268 MYPDLIL
+268 KHPDLIL

-283 RISEVAA
+283 RINEVVA

-298 FSRRSSLE
+298 FARRSSLE
-306 TSKSIVLLD
+306 ISEPVILLD
-315 TMGELAKVYSLGQVA
+315 TMGELAKVYSLGQMA
-330 FIGNSLIEPGG
+330 YIGKSLIEPGG

-346 EPLSHGIAVLHG
+346 EPLSHGVAVLHG

-393 LRHEERRIELAGKAK
+393 LRHKERRMELAEKAK

-415 GASEKMSEIIQNVL
+415 GASEKMAETIQNVL
-429 RLTQ
+429 RLTP

>member
-1 MNPSFAFNMTRFYHI
+1 MTRFYHI
-16 LSLIVVVVIIP
+16 LSLLVAVVMVP

-46 FGFVPKIKKGESKTL
+46 FGFVPTIKKGESKIL
-61 WLYALS
+61 WLHALS
-67 LGEVKA
+67 LGEVKS
-73 AAPVLENLHN
+73 AAPVLKKLHN
-83 KNPHLKI
+83 KSPYLKI

-102 AVKHLKMA
+102 AVEHLKIA
-110 ENIFFHPLD
+110 EKIFFHPLD
-119 CLPFTCL
+119 CLPFTYL

-135 YIVTDTGLWPG
+135 YIVIDTGFWPG
-146 LTDQLY
+146 LTDQLH

-183 FQQFDRLCMQNKNS
+183 FQQFNRLCMQNKNS
-197 KQAVAALGV
+197 EQAAAALGV
-206 APDKVEVIN
+206 DPDKVEVIGN
-215 DPKFDSLQ
+215 PKFDSLQ
-223 ALTNGDKKQLRETFK
+223 PLTVEDRNRLRKTFLLK
-238 LDEGIPVWIAGSTHA
+238 EDAPVWVAGSTHT
-253 GEEEIILNVHQQLRE
+253 GEEEIILNAHQQLRE
-268 MYPDLIL
+268 KYPDLIL

-283 RISEVAA
+283 RINEVVA

-298 FSRRSSLE
+298 FARRSSLE
-306 TSKSIVLLD
+306 TSEPVILLD
-315 TMGELAKVYSLGQVA
+315 TMGELAKVYSLGQMA
-330 FIGNSLIEPGG
+330 FIGKSLIEPGG

-346 EPLSHGIAVLHG
+346 EPLSHGLAVLHG

-393 LRHEERRIELAGKAK
+393 LRHKERRMELAEKAK

-415 GASEKMSEIIQNVL
+415 GASEKMAQTIQNVL
-429 RLTQ
+429 RLTP